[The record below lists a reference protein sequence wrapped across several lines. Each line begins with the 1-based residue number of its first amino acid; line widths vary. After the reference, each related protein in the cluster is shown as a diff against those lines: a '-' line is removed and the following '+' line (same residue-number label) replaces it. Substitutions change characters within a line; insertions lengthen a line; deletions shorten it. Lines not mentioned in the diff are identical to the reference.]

1 MTIDEIYAAINP
13 LPAMLSKKGKVNPRV
28 DFKIEANAGIAI
40 SMSWKKPYAYNDWEN
55 DYECFLGDDFT
66 AALGKAVAFINELPS
81 AEQAKLH
88 HFMGKLGKLIDAGK
102 DDGIEVAYLNPLI
115 ESMKKLS
122 ENVITHQP
130 AKKRRTSQLPSQN
143 GKSL

>member
-13 LPAMLSKKGKVNPRV
+13 LPAMLSAKGKVNPRV
-28 DFKIEANAGIAI
+28 TFQMEANAGFNI
-40 SMSWKKPYAYNDWEN
+40 SMNWKKPYAYNDWES
-55 DYECFLGDDFT
+55 DYECFLGDDF
-66 AALGKAVAFINELPS
+66 AVVIGKALSFINELPT

-122 ENVITHQP
+122 ENVITYKPVPEPIQF
-130 AKKRRTSQLPSQN
+130 
-143 GKSL
+143 